1 MSPLAM
7 WHDHVH
13 TDFISPACL
22 GLLKWHMD
30 SHITSV
36 IIVPFQNVVM
46 SAQTN
51 IHSSCLRLGSH
62 RLLRHSSYPPW
73 LGQVRPWSSGTFLL
87 RLTEGCHML
96 NPPWFS
102 WVKICLSTLCLLW
115 RAWPPWLNRG
125 RPLFKHVS
133 PSLLVS
139 THLLPSAHAVA
150 LHPTMSALCLII
162 PHLQWHSKPQ
172 GWCCDY
178 AMFKRYPMPC
188 DWGLWSH
195 EAWLLH
201 LRVR

>member
-96 NPPWFS
+96 NPPL
-102 WVKICLSTLCLLW
+102 IQLSEKLLEH
-115 RAWPPWLNRG
+115 P
-125 RPLFKHVS
+125 
-133 PSLLVS
+133 LLVMTS
-139 THLLPSAHAVA
+139 LTPLA
-150 LHPTMSALCLII
+150 
-162 PHLQWHSKPQ
+162 QQ
-172 GWCCDY
+172 GKTSIQARLSLSPCEHTFAPLSSCSGSPPY
-178 AMFKRYPMPC
+178 HVCPMPHNPSSPMT
-188 DWGLWSH
+188 L
-195 EAWLLH
+195 
-201 LRVR
+201 